1 MAQLKQHKVVAA
13 LPSVLEPDSV
23 YFVRVG
29 SGVDLYVTNSSGTV
43 VAYAANYQSTN
54 ENLTALAG
62 LTGAAGQVPIF
73 TGAGDMSLLDMS
85 DSGWLTPT
93 LVSSFGHGTDPLRYG
108 RVGQFGI
115 VTGLLRRNSPPSA
128 VQNICTIPAGY
139 RPDKVYST
147 PFLWVCD
154 NLAGQLFAATISPGG
169 VINTGL
175 GYNIS
180 GTPSGAGGAA
190 FSIVYKLG

>member
-29 SGVDLYVTNSSGTV
+29 TGVDIHVTNGSGAV
-43 VAYAANYQSTN
+43 VAYAANYQAAN
-54 ENLTALAG
+54 ENLGALAG
-62 LTGAAGQVPIF
+62 LAGAAGRVPIF
-73 TGAGDMSLLDMS
+73 TGAGSMSLLDMS

-93 LVSSFGHGTDPLRYG
+93 LVSSFGHGADPLRYG
-108 RVGQFGI
+108 RIGQFGV
-115 VTGLLRRNSPPSA
+115 VTGQLRRSAPPSA
-128 VQNICTIPAGY
+128 GQNICTIPAGY

-147 PFLWVCD
+147 PFLWVSD
-154 NLAGQLFAATISPGG
+154 NLAGQLFAATISPNG

-175 GYNIS
+175 GYNIA
-180 GTPSGAGGAA
+180 GTPTGAGGAPLT
-190 FSIVYKLG
+190 IVYKLG